1 MPHYLEGLVPAVRE
15 FDRTWQQLAETL
27 DEVGTLDPQTGAVEI
42 HSEAR
47 MREAAVQAF
56 GDEEGTV
63 FAEALLQIARTGF
76 AITYVEE
83 GGTNPIG
90 VPWALLIDERVPP
103 EVLHPALLDEVGIGP
118 IPTPETTRRF
128 LESAYP
134 GAPAEFLTDYN
145 LERLNQIAFSGTLLA
160 GPGGSGP
167 PPWMLNPKV
176 TIKSPTEAHLPP
188 KPNTLDEVIGCFQT
202 SELNAYL
209 WGFEICLDHDCGEK
223 LADALLTAGVGPV
236 VNALKGVVDKT
247 LGGSAATLPG
257 VSAAAATA
265 AIKVLGGPAVAA
277 LAIIAI
283 YTAISIKANNTPRG
297 VCLQC
302 FWPLLGGFVWW
313 AKGR

>member
-63 FAEALLQIARTGF
+63 FADALLQIARTGF

-103 EVLHPALLDEVGIGP
+103 EVLHPALLNEVGIGP

-128 LESAYP
+128 LENAYP
-134 GAPAEFLTDYN
+134 EAPAEFLTDYN
-145 LERLNQIAFSGTLLA
+145 LERLNQIAFSGTFLA

-167 PPWMLNPKV
+167 LPWMLNPKI

-188 KPNTLDEVIGCFQT
+188 KPNTLDEFVVCFQT
-202 SELNAYL
+202 SEINAHL
-209 WGFEICLDHDCGEK
+209 WGFEVCLDHDCAEK
-223 LADALLTAGVGPV
+223 LADALLAVGVMPV
-236 VNALKGVVDKT
+236 VNALKSVVSKVLSGDTAALTVLTAAAIKT
-247 LGGSAATLPG
+247 LGGA
-257 VSAAAATA
+257 
-265 AIKVLGGPAVAA
+265 AVAA
-277 LAIIAI
+277 LAVIGI
-283 YTAISIKANNTPRG
+283 YTAVSIKANNTPRG

-302 FWPLLGGFVWW
+302 FWPLWGGFIWW
-313 AKGR
+313 ARGR